1 MLRNRWGLETHEAS
15 LAVVHGAVQNYSTIR
30 DMVFASRGFT
40 MSSANTRRPPNAL
53 NFLRQAEVLAN
64 AGMALENQFQELG
77 NQIFLVQTMV
87 CWNWASNF
95 FWFKTWF
102 VFFAV
107 IQNDS

>member
-77 NQIFLVQTMV
+77 NQIF
-87 CWNWASNF
+87 
-95 FWFKTWF
+95 WFKPWF
-102 VFFAV
+102 VGIGQAIFSGSKHGLFFFAV